1 MVNIEYFKL
10 PIEYVDNKKINNTII
25 DDLELIP
32 RNTNKNTKGTNL
44 ELTNHYNKNSLY
56 EIIFKPKHLF
66 SKESIKLWSKCY
78 TTDIEFLKQHKNL
91 IKNYTHTDSQ
101 SLHSLSFSD
110 SNTYSEIYD
119 IYSKVSFDNNFLEK
133 YQYIDLSY
141 FKHLNNNDQILQV
154 ISIINLTSP
163 VIALILPIIL
173 LLLPFFVLKIT
184 KSPLTLQTYVA
195 LLKQLFSAHPIGR
208 LFSDYKSVPIDKQI
222 YLIFS
227 VLFYFYQMFLN
238 AKSCYK
244 FYTHISIMSEY
255 LSKTE
260 KYVDY
265 TIKLFENFEKQT
277 IDKYKF
283 KPFINDMNHH
293 KNILNVYKNELNQI
307 RDLSNVKFNLYKIGN
322 IGKLMK
328 NFYTLHNDEY
338 VKKSMIYS
346 FGFHGYMDNLKSL
359 NNEYNE
365 KRINECVFK
374 ENAKYSKFKSAYYPV
389 LENPVKNSYKL
400 NKNILIT
407 GPNAAG
413 KTTILKTTLFNIL
426 FSQQTGLGFYSKATI
441 TPYSYLHSYLNI
453 PDTLGRDSLF
463 QAEARRC
470 KEIID
475 ELKLSNPKEKHFCI
489 FDELYSGTNPYEAIS
504 SSISLLKYINKFNI
518 NYILTTHYL
527 DVCKKLDKYSSF
539 GNYHMDIE
547 EGNEDFIYT
556 YKLAKGIS
564 HIKGGIKV
572 LNDLNY
578 PQEIINETKMLINE
592 VNV

>member
-10 PIEYVDNKKINNTII
+10 PIEYIDNKKINKTVI

-32 RNTNKNTKGTNL
+32 RVNNLDKNNNTQENVNIS
-44 ELTNHYNKNSLY
+44 NSLY
-56 EIIFKPKHLF
+56 DIVFKPRHLF
-66 SKESIKLWSKCY
+66 SKESIKLWSKYY
-78 TTDIEFLKQHKNL
+78 TTDIDFLKQHKNL
-91 IKNYTHTDSQ
+91 IKHYKHFDSEDG
-101 SLHSLSFSD
+101 SDSPLLNDNSNTFSD
-110 SNTYSEIYD
+110 IYE

-184 KSPLTLQTYVA
+184 KSPLNLQTYLT
-195 LLKQLFSAHPIGR
+195 LLKQLFSSHPIGR
-208 LFSDYKSVPIDKQI
+208 FFSDYKSVPIDKQI

-260 KYVDY
+260 KYIDY
-265 TIKLFENFEKQT
+265 TINTFANFEKQT
-277 IDKYKF
+277 NDKDKF
-283 KPFINDMNHH
+283 KLFIDDMNHH
-293 KNILNVYKNELNQI
+293 KNILNNYKNELNQI
-307 RDLSNVKFNLYKIGN
+307 GNLSNIKFNLSKLGK

-328 NFYTLHNDEY
+328 NFYTLHNNDY

-359 NNEYNE
+359 NKQYNE

-374 ENAKYSKFKSAYYPV
+374 QKAKYSKFKNAYYPV
-389 LENPVKNSYKL
+389 LDNPVKNSYKL

-426 FSQQTGLGFYSKATI
+426 FSQQIGLGFYSKATI

-475 ELKLSNPKEKHFCI
+475 ELRTSDPKEKHFCI

-504 SSISLLKYINKFNI
+504 SSVSLLKYISNYNM

-527 DVCKKLDKYSSF
+527 DVCKKLDKSSSF
-539 GNYHMDIE
+539 SNYHMDIE
-547 EGNEDFIYT
+547 ERNEDFIYT

-578 PQEIINETKMLINE
+578 PQEIINETKLLIKE

>member
-10 PIEYVDNKKINNTII
+10 PIEYIDNKKINKTII
-25 DDLELIP
+25 DDLQLIP
-32 RNTNKNTKGTNL
+32 RDNDKLKNSEYKNIDISNNSD
-44 ELTNHYNKNSLY
+44 NHNSLY
-56 EIIFKPKHLF
+56 EIIFKPSHLF
-66 SKESIKLWSKCY
+66 SKESIKLWSKSY
-78 TTDIEFLKQHKNL
+78 TTDIDFLKQHKHL
-91 IKNYTHTDSQ
+91 IQNYTHFDSP
-101 SLHSLSFSD
+101 SLSMTD

-119 IYSKVSFDNNFLEK
+119 IYSKVSIDNNFLEK

-141 FKHLNNNDQILQV
+141 FKHLNTNDHILQV

-184 KSPLTLQTYVA
+184 KAPINLQTYLT
-195 LLKQLFSAHPIGR
+195 LLKQLFSSHPIGR
-208 LFSDYKSVPIDKQI
+208 LFSDYKSVPIDKQM

-244 FYTHISIMSEY
+244 FYTHISTMSEY

-260 KYVDY
+260 QYIDY
-265 TIKLFENFEKQT
+265 TLQTFEHFEKQT
-277 IDKYKF
+277 CDKNKF
-283 KPFINDMNHH
+283 KLFINDMNAH
-293 KNILNVYKNELNQI
+293 KDILKDYKNELNQI
-307 RDLSNVKFNLYKIGN
+307 TDLSNIKFNVSKIGN

-328 NFYTLHNDEY
+328 NFYTLHNNEY

-346 FGFHGYMDNLKSL
+346 FGFHGYMDNIKSL
-359 NNEYNE
+359 NKQCNE
-365 KRINECVFK
+365 KLINECIFK
-374 ENAKYSKFKSAYYPV
+374 EKGSCKFKDAYYPV
-389 LENPVKNSYKL
+389 LDNPIKNSYKL

-426 FSQQTGLGFYSKATI
+426 FSQQTGLGFYKKAI
-441 TPYSYLHSYLNI
+441 MTPYSYLHSYLNI

-475 ELKLSNPKEKHFCI
+475 ELRSSDPKEKHFCI

-504 SSISLLKYINKFNI
+504 SSVSLLKYISKFNM

-527 DVCKKLDKYSSF
+527 DVCKKLDKHSSF
-539 GNYHMDIE
+539 GNYHMDIKE
-547 EGNEDFIYT
+547 RNEDFVYT
-556 YKLAKGIS
+556 YKLIKGMS

-578 PQEIINETKMLINE
+578 PEEIINETKLLIGE